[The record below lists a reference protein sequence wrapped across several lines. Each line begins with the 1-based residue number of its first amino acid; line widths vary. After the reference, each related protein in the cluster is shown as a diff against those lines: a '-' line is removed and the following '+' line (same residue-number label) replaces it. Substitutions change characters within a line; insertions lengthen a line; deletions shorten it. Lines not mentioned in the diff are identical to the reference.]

1 MKDVKLSM
9 VLMILLFFVSCGKEN
24 DPTPEF
30 DKEEMLTHMAD
41 NVIVPAYQH
50 FYGEVAALESALGT
64 FHTAPTAENLQ
75 LLRDQW
81 KNTAQSWQHV
91 KLFDFGP
98 AMDNA
103 LKASVGIFPCDTLLI
118 QSNIAA
124 GSYDLNAASNT
135 SAVGLFALDYLF
147 FQGNALNASQNNANY
162 RAYCLALTQKIKTEV
177 NNVINAWASFRS
189 TFVASTGNES
199 TSIFS
204 MLVNDYCQDYEEAKT
219 AKLGIPIGKYSLD
232 ILQPQYI
239 EARYSGFSLDLL
251 YESMLALRDIY
262 RGIGPNGVNGPS
274 FDDYLIALDKSTLDQ
289 LIVNNY
295 NSILTD
301 ISSFS
306 GTLETEM
313 QTNLPALNALFVKIS
328 NQVIALK
335 TDMTAAFG
343 VLITYQDND
352 GD

>member
-1 MKDVKLSM
+1 MKRKLS
-9 VLMILLFFVSCGKEN
+9 IAFIGFLLVVSCGK
-24 DPTPEF
+24 DKDQTPEF
-30 DKEEMLTHMAD
+30 DKGEMLAQIAD
-41 NVIVPAYQH
+41 NVILPAYQG
-50 FYGEVAALESALGT
+50 FSVEVTALEASLNA
-64 FHTAPTAENLQ
+64 FHATPTAENLQ
-75 LLRDQW
+75 VLRDQW
-81 KNTAQSWQHV
+81 KNTARSWQHV
-91 KLFDFGP
+91 KLFNFGP
-98 AMDNA
+98 AMDYA
-103 LKASVGIFPCDTLLI
+103 LKTSVGIFPCDTALI
-118 QSNIAA
+118 QSNITA
-124 GSYDLNAASNT
+124 GSYDLNAATNA
-135 SAVGLFALDYLF
+135 SAAGLFALDYLL
-147 FQGNALNASQNNANY
+147 FQGNTLSASQNNANY
-162 RAYCLALTQKIKTEV
+162 RAYCLAVTQKIKSEV
-177 NNVINAWASFRS
+177 SNVLNAWGSFRS
-189 TFVASTGNES
+189 TFIASTGNES
-199 TSIFS
+199 TSMFS

-251 YESMLALRDIY
+251 YESMTVLRDVY
-262 RGIGPNGVNGPS
+262 RGIGPNGVNGVG

-289 LIVNNY
+289 NIVNNY
-295 NSILTD
+295 NSILSD

-313 QTNLPALNALFVKIS
+313 QNNLPALNALFTKIS